1 MILSHPDFS
10 VSPAFLSP
18 KADSLFFHMENG
30 RILLCSSDEGSI
42 LPTFAQIH
50 PLLAGNADV
59 FELAH
64 EGERGIFSLH
74 PFRAGK
80 IEESESLKYF
90 ELNIFRS
97 LCAQE
102 AARITA
108 CVHLWNWYQSNRFC
122 GRCGHALSPD
132 AKERA
137 LRCPEC
143 GKLLFPTI
151 APAVIV
157 AITCADRILLA
168 RNARSTFTHYA
179 LIAGYVEVGETL
191 EHAVRREVMEEVG
204 LKLDTLQYLGDQPW
218 GVSGSHMFA
227 FHATADDHQE
237 ICLQKEELTDARWF
251 GRSELSPTPNT
262 ISVAFELIER
272 FRLGTL

>member
-10 VSPAFLSP
+10 VVPAWTAQA
-18 KADSLFFHMENG
+18 ADSLFFHLDKG
-30 RILLCSSDEGSI
+30 RILLCCHGDQPV
-42 LPTFAQIH
+42 LPTLDQVQFR
-50 PLLAGNADV
+50 PDTL
-59 FELAH
+59 FELAR
-64 EGERGIFSLH
+64 EGSRGIFCAH
-74 PFRAGK
+74 PFETHS
-80 IEESESLKYF
+80 IPESDRLKYF
-90 ELNIFRS
+90 ELSIFRS
-97 LCAQE
+97 LSPEE

-122 GRCGHALSPD
+122 GRCAHALVPD

-137 LRCPEC
+137 LRCPSC
-143 GKLLFPTI
+143 GKLLFPI
-151 APAVIV
+151 ISPAVIV
-157 AITCADRILLA
+157 AITCGSRILLA

-204 LKLDTLQYLGDQPW
+204 LSLRTLRYLGDQPW

-227 FHATADDHQE
+227 FHATADDQQE
-237 ICLQKEELTDARWF
+237 IHLQKEELTDARWF
-251 GRSELSPTPNT
+251 DRSELSPMPNT